1 MAEVCHTFGMDALVS
16 NVVSGTAAGAAGR
29 PLPLGARPGR
39 WWPLA
44 ARLGL
49 AVGLAALGLVAFAV
63 DLPVASWFRQHSLP
77 GDLAR
82 LVDFSEVFAHGLGAA
97 VVLGVTVS
105 LDPLLRQIGQL
116 KAARRDVIRLC
127 LAAYAGGLVVDVI
140 KALVVRV
147 RPRACDFAT
156 LDSAFDTFGVAA
168 ATMVAGSPAE
178 GGLRKSVELMSFPSG
193 HAAVAAGLATAL
205 AWKYP
210 HGRWVFVGIA
220 ACAAFQRVASSA
232 HFPSDVAWGAA
243 IGVAAAACCLGTASP
258 SVAEAG
264 PPSGAAMVPTAK
276 A

>member
-1 MAEVCHTFGMDALVS
+1 MDPLTADSGAIDRPIPRQGFPNGSPRRGWSGPMAVRLA
-16 NVVSGTAAGAAGR
+16 
-29 PLPLGARPGR
+29 
-39 WWPLA
+39 LA
-44 ARLGL
+44 AAL
-49 AVGLAALGLVAFAV
+49 AIIGCVALFV
-63 DLPVASWFRQHSLP
+63 DLPVAGWFRTHRLP

-105 LDPLLRQIGQL
+105 LDMRLRKLGQVA
-116 KAARRDVIRLC
+116 AARRDVIRLF

-147 RPRACDFAT
+147 RPRSCDFAAMH
-156 LDSAFDTFGVAA
+156 SALDTFGAA
-168 ATMVAGSPAE
+168 AAGMVSGIPAE

-210 HGRWVFVGIA
+210 HGRWIFGALA

-243 IGVAAAACCLGTASP
+243 IGVAAAAVCLARVQPSTAGG
-258 SVAEAG
+258 VQ
-264 PPSGAAMVPTAK
+264 SG
-276 A
+276 